1 MGNRSN
7 KRRRFEGI
15 VTTLKTAL
23 THTKTNNPLGDLSLL
38 PPEIRDEIYRHSLP
52 QGKYYW
58 STLLIPSGFYDHDPC
73 LHPCT
78 RRNEPTVLCL
88 SKAIKEE
95 AMSVFY
101 LDGTFVYRYGIEE
114 LGSLVPQQSSADN
127 MNNIE
132 IFYNASL
139 PAMDSGDELVNHNTS
154 VSYDLA
160 TAGPLNSFR
169 GDTITRKSIHIVLA
183 LCKWWRYAT
192 KMSTS
197 PLFDA
202 LKELTGFETVTLSL
216 AAAVAG
222 HYVDDDDWWPKDE
235 EWEGLYTGFGSV
247 LYEMSISLEP
257 SLGKS
262 SAVSELEPQEI
273 IDDCL
278 SGLMYRSGIRDV
290 VFHPRSHH
298 AAIAKAKKEERLVL
312 A

>member
-1 MGNRSN
+1 MRV
-7 KRRRFEGI
+7 EGI
-15 VTTLKTAL
+15 VTKLKTAL
-23 THTKTNNPLGDLSLL
+23 THAKRTTPLGDLSLL
-38 PPEIRDEIYRHSLP
+38 PPEIRDEIYRHLLP
-52 QGKYYW
+52 QNKYYW
-58 STLLIPSGFYDHDPC
+58 TSPLTPSGFYDHDPYFYRN
-73 LHPCT
+73 LE
-78 RRNEPTVLCL
+78 RNEPTILWL
-88 SKAIKEE
+88 SKDIKEE
-95 AMSVFY
+95 AMSLFY
-101 LDGTFVYRYGIEE
+101 LDGTVVFRYGIED
-114 LGSLVPQQSSADN
+114 LGSLVPQHFSADN

-132 IFYNASL
+132 IFYDASL
-139 PAMDSGDELVNHNTS
+139 PAMDSGDEMVMNHNTS
-154 VSYDLA
+154 VSYGFA
-160 TAGPLNSFR
+160 KAGPLNSFR

-192 KMSTS
+192 KMQTS

-247 LYEMSISLEP
+247 LHEMSISLEP

-298 AAIAKAKKEERLVL
+298 AAIAKAKKEKRLVL